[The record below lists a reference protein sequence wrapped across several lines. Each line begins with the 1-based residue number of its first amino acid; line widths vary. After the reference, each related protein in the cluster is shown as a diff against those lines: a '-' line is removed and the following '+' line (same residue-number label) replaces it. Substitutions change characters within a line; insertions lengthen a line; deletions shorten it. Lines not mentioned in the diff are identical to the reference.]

1 MDVDIY
7 WNSIYKRARVAQ
19 WVR

>member
-1 MDVDIY
+1 MHFNLGHFHIPP
-7 WNSIYKRARVAQ
+7 RARVAQ